1 VQEEEDRRGAR
12 GSGAEPGGAGME
24 PPLGGGGLRLPGL
37 RRSRLR
43 RGLTQQRL
51 AERAGLDQRQLSKIE
66 TGSRGCNPAAARRL
80 AGELGVDVAEL
91 RVRPREQE
99 THPAKPRA
107 PRRNLH
113 RAYLGVLLGREVGS
127 AYTVM
132 GEEALERHCKGLSW
146 EGVLEVTRQKARG
159 AGPEG
164 AARRH
169 GPPRGGAPVS
179 GGGPR
184 HLPRPGHTPPG
195 GGPRPGGFRGRP
207 RGTHPGHARGP
218 VTLRA

>member
-1 VQEEEDRRGAR
+1 
-12 GSGAEPGGAGME
+12 M
-24 PPLGGGGLRLPGL
+24 
-37 RRSRLR
+37 R

-146 EGVLEVTRQKARG
+146 EGVLEVASGRRREAQVLRELLGGTALPEEVRPFLKEVRPFLEEALGTYPDRDIRLLAAARG
-159 AGPEG
+159 REG
-164 AARRH
+164 
-169 GPPRGGAPVS
+169 S
-179 GGGPR
+179 EE
-184 HLPRPGHTPPG
+184 
-195 GGPRPGGFRGRP
+195 GRE
-207 RGTHPGHARGP
+207 GLT
-218 VTLRA
+218 RAMREAL

>member
-1 VQEEEDRRGAR
+1 
-12 GSGAEPGGAGME
+12 ME

-37 RRSRLR
+37 RQWRLR

-159 AGPEG
+159 AGSEG

-169 GPPRGGAPVS
+169 GP
-179 GGGPR
+179 R
-184 HLPRPGHTPPG
+184 HLPRPGPPPFG
-195 GGPRPGGFRGRP
+195 GVSSRTMPSVRAMHVVDPRGWQARLGGPGADEPQVY
-207 RGTHPGHARGP
+207 GP
-218 VTLRA
+218 HHRLGAVGDA